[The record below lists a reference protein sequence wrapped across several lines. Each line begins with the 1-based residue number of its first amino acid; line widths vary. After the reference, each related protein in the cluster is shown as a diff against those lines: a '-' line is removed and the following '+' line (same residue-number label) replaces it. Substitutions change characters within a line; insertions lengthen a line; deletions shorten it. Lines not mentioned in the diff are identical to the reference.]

1 MGSSCFQHSPFCHS
15 RCTPYSWQCCFQPP
29 LSFSPLRN
37 APNRRAIVSCS
48 QQENPKDCNSCA
60 RRAAVFTGFALLPL
74 LNSRVDAMKGFAAE
88 NDEPGAED
96 QKQKTKGS
104 SSRNPFCSLLNELGV
119 FCSGVVAGLYA
130 SRNKGNVISDA
141 IIESMNNK
149 LKEKEAAIASLEKK
163 FEMELLNEKDVQ
175 NKELAKANLERQSLV
190 DRLNL
195 ARHVITRMGQALEK
209 EKSLY
214 KELTIQAHD
223 LENSLKEA
231 GNEKREL
238 QEQLKKKID
247 SVAVSQE
254 RFNLLASEIKD
265 KEADLRYASWAIA
278 EKDREVDQLSIA
290 YRQSLVQLTSLNA
303 EIKQL
308 KDVLLKNEK
317 ELQPRNE
324 TVLKLEAELTSSLAK
339 IDEAT
344 KNLDAVQ
351 KEYDEFKSSMEK
363 KSASDAT
370 LLGEKDETIHQLEE
384 QLKLALKEL
393 NINKVLISDLTSEKD
408 NLKESLNVELGNV
421 ENLYQDLKIT
431 QDALEKSRGEA
442 CDLAEELQQSR
453 YLCLDLEAEIGNIHD
468 QFTQAIE
475 LLQQNSDEAKQ
486 RVTVLAEELR
496 VATELLSESNEKL
509 KITSQ
514 ELAAAVQKCDSLEKE
529 LVDAHEKAESAALVL
544 KQEKLIISSLNKDLM
559 ALETQISKDN
569 EARKSLEA
577 DVEEATKSLDEMNK
591 HALVISE
598 ELELANNQILSL
610 EDEKAELYRSLIQL
624 KRAHQVA
631 LENLEDAHNLIVRLG
646 NERESLQKRGE
657 KLEEVLASAKG
668 EILQLRSQINDEN
681 QS

>member
-1 MGSSCFQHSPFCHS
+1 
-15 RCTPYSWQCCFQPP
+15 
-29 LSFSPLRN
+29 
-37 APNRRAIVSCS
+37 
-48 QQENPKDCNSCA
+48 
-60 RRAAVFTGFALLPL
+60 
-74 LNSRVDAMKGFAAE
+74 
-88 NDEPGAED
+88 
-96 QKQKTKGS
+96 
-104 SSRNPFCSLLNELGV
+104 
-119 FCSGVVAGLYA
+119 
-130 SRNKGNVISDA
+130 
-141 IIESMNNK
+141 MNNK

-195 ARHVITRMGQALEK
+195 ARHEITRMGQALEK

-214 KELTIQAHD
+214 RELTIQAHD

-468 QFTQAIE
+468 QFTQATE

-529 LVDAHEKAESAALVL
+529 LVDADEKAESAALVL

-559 ALETQISKDN
+559 ALETQLSKDN
-569 EARKSLEA
+569 EAQKSLEA
-577 DVEEATKSLDEMNK
+577 GVEEATKSLDEMNK

-681 QS
+681 QKPVDVADKGDHPTRKVTRRRKANPQQKDP